1 MLPCALR
8 STKGATTGKLDGSH
22 LRLLGEMEAWFG
34 YRVRGK
40 TNTPVSLIE
49 HGRMGVL
56 LTAFRQQIR
65 KKRAKTAKYPSTWRP
80 LWLLLDIEMH
90 FGRSVDTRPL
100 LEIIAQENP
109 VEFDRIIVQQT
120 RGKPLIIEL
129 PSSSNL
135 ER

>member
-1 MLPCALR
+1 
-8 STKGATTGKLDGSH
+8 
-22 LRLLGEMEAWFG
+22 MEAWFG